1 MKINYWLCMVGGDQN
16 AFLTIYQ
23 NHYQALFCYGISIT
37 TDKELTKDC
46 IQELFMEIWK
56 TRRTLN
62 GKVKNIRA
70 YLFTWLRRKIF
81 HELSRK
87 TGERNNNIS
96 FENTLSNILPYED
109 LLIAFQQSE
118 EDKSNLHAALKK
130 LSRGQLEVIRL
141 KFFDNLSYAQ
151 IAVKTSLS
159 IRSAR
164 LRSSSVT
171 SCSCSRRSL
180 SRTKSVTSSTR

>member
-1 MKINYWLCMVGGDQN
+1 MQSDLWSCMIRGNRD
-16 AFLTIYQ
+16 AFLDIYANQ
-23 NHYQALFCYGISIT
+23 YQSLFSYGFSLNA
-37 TDKELTKDC
+37 DREMVKDC

-159 IRSAR
+159 IRTIYNLIYEALTH
-164 LRSSSVT
+164 LRASMILQNA
-171 SCSCSRRSL
+171 CAE
-180 SRTKSVTSSTR
+180 